1 MLLGLYCCDAQLCGV
16 DNIALPGFD
25 PNVDLLI
32 NLPDDFGSYHSLDY
46 YREHGF
52 DDHKEHNLDKAAEY
66 IFNELA
72 EHIFDDRVNSIF
84 YDYAEHYRDHRLV
97 K

>member
-32 NLPDDFGSYHSLDY
+32 NVCAS
-46 YREHGF
+46 F
-52 DDHKEHNLDKAAEY
+52 DDHNEHNLDKAAEH

-72 EHIFDDRVNSIF
+72 EYIFDDRVNSIF
-84 YDYAEHYRDHRLV
+84 DDYAEHYWDHRLV
-97 K
+97 E

>member
-32 NLPDDFGSYHSLDY
+32 NVCAS
-46 YREHGF
+46 F

-72 EHIFDDRVNSIF
+72 EQIFDDRVNSIF
-84 YDYAEHYRDHRLV
+84 DDYAEHYRDHRLV